1 MAAKQKPLSFSLCNE
16 NIEYVLS
23 VVAKEKESN
32 HRYNRSMYMDDLITN
47 LRIEQ
52 VKKGLDDE

>member
-1 MAAKQKPLSFSLCNE
+1 MATKQKPLSFSLCVE
-16 NIEYVLS
+16 NIEYVLN

-47 LRIEQ
+47 LRIKQ
-52 VKKGLDDE
+52 TKKEIEE